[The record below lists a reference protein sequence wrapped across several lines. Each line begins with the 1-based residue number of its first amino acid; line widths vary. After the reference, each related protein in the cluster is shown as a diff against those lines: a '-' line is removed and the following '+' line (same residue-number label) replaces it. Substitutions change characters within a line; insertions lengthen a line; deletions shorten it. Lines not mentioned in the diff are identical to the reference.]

1 MLMLS
6 LALLSPVVEPVDL
19 SRVFKMGEKA
29 TYSFSSRINV
39 DWRQVPIETFI
50 PQNDGFEYTFT
61 TEVEA
66 LKPDGVADLRFR
78 RPKIVLKIGETFD
91 SPPKE
96 QILARDQNYL
106 FVLSNK
112 NRLLSVRDDSPKQP
126 QKPDSRL
133 FSHLY
138 ADEDRRLQL
147 DIFSW
152 MSQLRQL
159 AAFVNFFD
167 RGPNLPTRPVS
178 VGDTWKETIGYVP
191 TTVSAGADQGKNL
204 MARLD
209 YEYTYKGLIEFE
221 GQTVYHVV
229 GKIFQDTDAAP
240 FIADLMGVKLEFAPF
255 KEIKLKMDGT
265 VDYYLRQSD
274 LSVHKI
280 LAKSEGYTS
289 ITVATYEGGP
299 VYEEK
304 FKSNARLI
312 RQ

>member
-1 MLMLS
+1 MLMVS
-6 LALLSPVVEPVDL
+6 LALLSPTVEPVDL
-19 SRVFKMGEKA
+19 SRVFKMGEKT

-91 SPPKE
+91 SPPKD
-96 QILARDQNYL
+96 QVLARDQNYL

-112 NRLLSVRDDSPKQP
+112 NRLLSVRDESPKTP
-126 QKPDSRL
+126 QKPDPHLLSY
-133 FSHLY
+133 FSNLENKHS
-138 ADEDRRLQL
+138 QL
-147 DIFSW
+147 DIFGW

-178 VGDTWKETIGYVP
+178 IGDTWKETIGYAP

-204 MARLD
+204 MARID

-221 GQTVYHVV
+221 GQNVYHIV
-229 GKIFQDTDAAP
+229 GRIVQDTDAAP
-240 FIADLMGVKLEFAPF
+240 FIADMMGVKLEFAPF

-280 LAKSEGYTS
+280 LAKSEGSTS

-304 FKSNARLI
+304 FKSTARLI